1 MATAMRSRGITTYA
15 VPFWAVRLR
24 LVLGRLHL
32 ARAEPVVARHLLEEI
47 GGILRRR
54 PELGSL
60 VRQTERL
67 RELIDAAPFGEG
79 RPPLSTAELRV
90 LPYLQTH
97 LTFDEMAERLHLSRN
112 TVLSHAKAIYRK
124 LGCSG
129 RSETVA
135 TAISLGLLGDFA
147 ANTTS

>member
-1 MATAMRSRGITTYA
+1 M
-15 VPFWAVRLR
+15 
-24 LVLGRLHL
+24 
-32 ARAEPVVARHLLEEI
+32 VARHLLEEI

-67 RELIDAAPFGEG
+67 SELIHAAPFGVG

-90 LPYLQTH
+90 VPYLQTH

-112 TVLSHAKAIYRK
+112 TVLSHSKAIYRK

-135 TAISLGLLGDFA
+135 AAISMGLLGDFV